1 MKNENNEDYLV
12 CSLLD
17 RDLNQSWESL
27 KLRGQISSYY
37 KLDSIDSD
45 SSVPSSPT
53 KKAPIVQENKKKQV
67 HKYLYLFSL
76 RAIFK
81 ISFFFFQVKWVD
93 FEGFSELAT
102 VCGAN

>member
-37 KLDSIDSD
+37 NLDSIDSD

-67 HKYLYLFSL
+67 HMF
-76 RAIFK
+76 
-81 ISFFFFQVKWVD
+81 SFFDRAVTIFFSCRLNGSTLKA
-93 FEGFSELAT
+93 FR
-102 VCGAN
+102 N

>member
-1 MKNENNEDYLV
+1 MYFNYFMKNENNEDYLV

-37 KLDSIDSD
+37 KLESIDSS

-53 KKAPIVQENKKKQV
+53 KKIPVVQEKKKKEV
-67 HKYLYLFSL
+67 CTNFSTFL
-76 RAIFK
+76 RA
-81 ISFFFFQVKWVD
+81 VM
-93 FEGFSELAT
+93 E
-102 VCGAN
+102 

>member
-12 CSLLD
+12 CSLLH

-37 KLDSIDSD
+37 KLDSIDS
-45 SSVPSSPT
+45 SSSEPSSPT
-53 KKAPIVQENKKKQV
+53 KKSPIVQENKKKQV
-67 HKYLYLFSL
+67 HMFSFL
-76 RAIFK
+76 IEPLL
-81 ISFFFFQVKWVD
+81 FFFLLQVKWVD
-93 FEGFSELAT
+93 FEGISELAT

>member
-67 HKYLYLFSL
+67 LTYIFLFFF
-76 RAIFK
+76 RFVFK
-81 ISFFFFQVKWVD
+81 LSFFRLNGSTTKAFR
-93 FEGFSELAT
+93 
-102 VCGAN
+102 N

>member
-67 HKYLYLFSL
+67 LTFLTTRSFRLGVIVLTLSFVRFVTIFRHLVHKN
-76 RAIFK
+76 
-81 ISFFFFQVKWVD
+81 VKN
-93 FEGFSELAT
+93 E
-102 VCGAN
+102 